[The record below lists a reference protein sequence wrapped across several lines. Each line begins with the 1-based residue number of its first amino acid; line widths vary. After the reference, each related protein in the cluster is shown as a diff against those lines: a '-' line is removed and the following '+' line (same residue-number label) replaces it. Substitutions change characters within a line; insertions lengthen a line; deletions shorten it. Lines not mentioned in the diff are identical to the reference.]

1 MFQFHEIFLD
11 LRISFFAQF
20 SGNGTEGMEPDFL
33 GYTCQWIGNLDC
45 PDFSFQ
51 CSGSGIIDC
60 TGNCPGD
67 AETFDSMIKMINNAS
82 LAEEFPLIAEIQKK
96 SQNSTPEGKEKMLS
110 MLRGCNVDGSFE
122 KTISRMSGLFGKSFN
137 IVLILL
143 SLSLYL

>member
-1 MFQFHEIFLD
+1 
-11 LRISFFAQF
+11 
-20 SGNGTEGMEPDFL
+20 MEPDFL

-122 KTISRMSGLFGKSFN
+122 KTISRMSGLFGKSF
-137 IVLILL
+137 LKLFLLL
-143 SLSLYL
+143 SLFTIFTKSFK